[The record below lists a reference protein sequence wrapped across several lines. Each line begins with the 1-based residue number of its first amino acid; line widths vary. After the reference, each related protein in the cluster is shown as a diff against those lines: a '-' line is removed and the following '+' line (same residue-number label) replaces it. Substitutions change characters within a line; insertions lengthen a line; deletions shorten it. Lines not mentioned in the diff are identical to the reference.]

1 MGLDQNKPQETKKTD
16 EQIRE
21 DMRRKWDNFGSTQS
35 SKIKE
40 EKKEINQNINNNTDS
55 NSINDEKKEEE
66 KYEEEKEEKEEKY
79 EEEKEEKEEKKPV
92 FLSLKPRPKEEK
104 EEKNEET
111 IQNNEESNNI
121 ISDNINKNKEE
132 NITSNENLENN
143 NNKENEK
150 EEPEQTNNIDENTDN
165 QKEQKNNI
173 KETPNG
179 NINNSQEEPT
189 PKPVKKDIDLE
200 NVTIEKVFH
209 ISLSEDNPKKY
220 LYLEL
225 YFAKILSTGQNP
237 SFKLENLDEIILTVI
252 NEPSIKKDLLNY
264 LLTCFH
270 RAYEIIEVRFKDTL
284 GPEFAQVHLGIA
296 TYFGQIVSS
305 PESFELNVT
314 KKQISDII
322 KNYYLKTPEEEFLFL
337 FKDITI
343 NCGDDLDSLSLV
355 LHYLFEIMHMENV
368 DKQTF
373 FKGVAIK
380 KNLNL
385 LLKILQDYPKVRE
398 VFLNDVLYNPQN
410 INGRLIQALSFY
422 GPYLSNS
429 PLNTP
434 QDQHRNAFK
443 QFTNDSELKS
453 YINKLN
459 NIIETLSEILK
470 ILEEFDDDKSLNYF
484 YNVINLNVDW
494 QKTIKNFMML
504 SSIGFLLNMLFL
516 CLNLFFAE
524 CHKHNNENNV
534 DKSKEYKINGIK
546 YINTK
551 FCLNDK
557 KIHFSKFNLIY
568 SLVCKEYIDA
578 NKSKSEST
586 KFNLIT
592 KLFFICHSLMNYI
605 IPALM
610 KLYMEQGKAASQ
622 AFSTLGF
629 NNPQTK
635 EHIIKLKLYD
645 IYVKNEKFIKF
656 LLEFN
661 EITTFFLI
669 TLNNSKYAHNDEY
682 IKEEKKEE
690 NNIINEGE
698 DEYTLFKKDYFN
710 YIDVKSNV
718 VISSLPEFLILNIV
732 NSCIFFRQAYPD
744 LYFKDFDLLKN
755 LVNFGLIYSS
765 HINIIH
771 NQHLRSQIFDILLYS
786 FHLEEQEK
794 NDNRLLMIH
803 QKLLKDDF
811 IKENLILSIMR
822 VFIDAERLGT
832 SNQFYERF
840 NVRNKVLQLVNEVF
854 KKHQEILIDNIIN
867 YANHHS
873 DDATQML
880 TLLMGDVTYL
890 IDEVIQRLIDIRN
903 YQELKDNK
911 ELWNSKTQEQ
921 KTEEDN
927 KFAENDRLLKAEC
940 RLLNHSLGFMTII
953 CSCLQK
959 YFIKEEKAER
969 LADLMNYCLDEFTA
983 KSSQLKIKNKNDYEF
998 NPSYIME
1005 SIIKIFSYFVDYEEF
1020 LEFVVSDARA
1030 YKYDNFT
1037 KAIKLKN
1044 ENKVKVDMEI
1054 SENFDNIVYNKLKK
1068 AEESVEQKKINYDDA
1083 PEEFL
1088 DPLTYGLMEN
1098 PVILPSSH
1106 INIDRRTIEDYLLTN
1121 PSDPFNRNPLTKEEL
1136 IPNDDLKKKIDEY
1149 KANKLK
1155 EKQKNLNKKNDDI
1168 KINTNENNTEKNK
1181 EEKKIEE
1188 TKEEKN
1194 IEEKK
1199 EENKIEENK
1208 NEKTKEE
1215 NKEENNT
1222 EEKKEENKIEEN
1234 KNESN
1239 TEENNEDIKKEEI
1252 KDENNNEENK
1262 EK

>member
-1 MGLDQNKPQETKKTD
+1 MGLDQNKPQETKKTE

-21 DMRRKWDNFGSTQS
+21 DMRRKWENFGSTQS

-40 EKKEINQNINNNTDS
+40 EKEEINQNINNFNNITD
-55 NSINDEKKEEE
+55 NMPLNDEKKEEE
-66 KYEEEKEEKEEKY
+66 KLE
-79 EEEKEEKEEKKPV
+79 EEKEEKKPV
-92 FLSLKPRPKEEK
+92 FLSLKPRPEEEK
-104 EEKNEET
+104 EENKDELIKNNDKSENL
-111 IQNNEESNNI
+111 IINNT
-121 ISDNINKNKEE
+121 NINKEE
-132 NITSNENLENN
+132 KNNPNDNLENN
-143 NNKENEK
+143 NNNKNEK
-150 EEPEQTNNIDENTDN
+150 EEPEQTNNIDENTNN
-165 QKEQKNNI
+165 QTEKENNI
-173 KETPNG
+173 NETN
-179 NINNSQEEPT
+179 NDNSNNSQETPT
-189 PKPVKKDIDLE
+189 SKPVKKDIDLE

-209 ISLSEDNPKKY
+209 ISLSEDNTKKY

-225 YFAKILSTGQNP
+225 YLAKILSTGQNP
-237 SFKLENLDEIILTVI
+237 SFKLENLDDIILTVI

-270 RAYEIIEVRFKDTL
+270 RAYEIIEIRFKDTL
-284 GPEFAQVHLGIA
+284 GPDFAQVHLAIA

-314 KKQISDII
+314 KKQISEII
-322 KNYYLKTPEEEFLFL
+322 KNYYLKTSEEEFLFL

-385 LLKILQDYPKVRE
+385 LLKILQEYPKVRT

-434 QDQHRNAFK
+434 PEQHRNAFT

-470 ILEEFDDDKSLNYF
+470 ILEEFDDEKSLNYF
-484 YNVINLNVDW
+484 FNVINLNIDW

-524 CHKHNNENNV
+524 CHKHNNENNI

-557 KIHFSKFNLIY
+557 KILFSKFNLIY
-568 SLVCKEYIDA
+568 SMICKEYIDA
-578 NKSKSEST
+578 NKVKSESI

-605 IPALM
+605 IPTLM
-610 KLYMEQGKAASQ
+610 KLYMEEGKAASQ

-669 TLNNSKYAHNDEY
+669 TLNNSKYTHNDEY
-682 IKEEKKEE
+682 TKEEKKEE

-698 DEYTLFKKDYFN
+698 DEYTLFKKDYFK

-765 HINIIH
+765 HINLIH
-771 NQHLRSQIFDILLYS
+771 NQYLRSQIFDILLYS
-786 FHLEEQEK
+786 FHLEEKEK
-794 NDNRLLMIH
+794 NDNHLLMVH
-803 QKLLKDDF
+803 QKLLKDEY

-854 KKHQEILIDNIIN
+854 KKNKEILIDNIIN
-867 YANHHS
+867 YANHYS
-873 DDATQML
+873 DNATQML

-911 ELWNSKTQEQ
+911 ELWDSKTQEQ

-927 KFAENDRLLKAEC
+927 KFAENDRMLKAEC

-1005 SIIKIFSYFVDYEEF
+1005 SIIKIFSYFVNYEEF
-1020 LEFVVSDARA
+1020 LEFVVSDPRA

-1044 ENKVKVDMEI
+1044 ENKVKVDMET
-1054 SENFDNIVYNKLKK
+1054 SENFDNLVYNKLKK
-1068 AEESVEQKKINYDDA
+1068 AEELVEQKKINYDDA
-1083 PEEFL
+1083 PEEYL
-1088 DPLTYGLMEN
+1088 DPLTYDLMEN

-1149 KANKLK
+1149 KAKKLK
-1155 EKQKNLNKKNDDI
+1155 EKQNKLNKKDDDI
-1168 KINTNENNTEKNK
+1168 KIKTNETNN
-1181 EEKKIEE
+1181 
-1188 TKEEKN
+1188 
-1194 IEEKK
+1194 EEKK
-1199 EENKIEENK
+1199 EENKNEEIK
-1208 NEKTKEE
+1208 DEAII
-1215 NKEENNT
+1215 
-1222 EEKKEENKIEEN
+1222 EEKKEGN
-1234 KNESN
+1234 
-1239 TEENNEDIKKEEI
+1239 

-1262 EK
+1262 EENKISQNKDENNAQEKNEENKIEENKDENNNEESKNEEIKDQNNAEESKEK

>member
-1 MGLDQNKPQETKKTD
+1 MGLDQNKPQETKKTE

-21 DMRRKWDNFGSTQS
+21 DMRRKWENFGSTQS

-40 EKKEINQNINNNTDS
+40 EKEEINQNINNFNNITD
-55 NSINDEKKEEE
+55 NMPLNDEKKEEE
-66 KYEEEKEEKEEKY
+66 KLE
-79 EEEKEEKEEKKPV
+79 EEKEEKKPV
-92 FLSLKPRPKEEK
+92 FLSLKPRPEEEK
-104 EEKNEET
+104 EEKKDEL
-111 IQNNEESNNI
+111 IKNNDQSEDLINNNT
-121 ISDNINKNKEE
+121 NINKEE
-132 NITSNENLENN
+132 KNNPNDNLENN
-143 NNKENEK
+143 NNNKNEK
-150 EEPEQTNNIDENTDN
+150 EEPEQTNNIDENSNN
-165 QKEQKNNI
+165 QTEKENNI
-173 KETPNG
+173 NETN
-179 NINNSQEEPT
+179 NDNSNNSQETPT

-209 ISLSEDNPKKY
+209 ISLSEDNTKKY

-225 YFAKILSTGQNP
+225 YLAKILSTGQNP
-237 SFKLENLDEIILTVI
+237 SFKLENLDDIILTVI

-270 RAYEIIEVRFKDTL
+270 RAYEIIEIRFKDTL
-284 GPEFAQVHLGIA
+284 GPDFAQVHLAIA

-314 KKQISDII
+314 KKQISEII
-322 KNYYLKTPEEEFLFL
+322 KNYYLKTSEEEFLFL

-385 LLKILQDYPKVRE
+385 LLKILQEYPKVRT

-434 QDQHRNAFK
+434 PEQHRNAFT

-470 ILEEFDDDKSLNYF
+470 ILEEFDDEKSLNYF
-484 YNVINLNVDW
+484 FNVINLNIDW

-524 CHKHNNENNV
+524 CHKHNNENNI

-557 KIHFSKFNLIY
+557 KILFSKFNLIY
-568 SLVCKEYIDA
+568 SMICKEYIDA
-578 NKSKSEST
+578 NKVKSESI

-605 IPALM
+605 IPTLM
-610 KLYMEQGKAASQ
+610 KLYMEEGKAASQ

-669 TLNNSKYAHNDEY
+669 TLNNSKYTHNDEY
-682 IKEEKKEE
+682 TKEEKKEE

-698 DEYTLFKKDYFN
+698 DEYTLFKKDYFK

-765 HINIIH
+765 HINLIH
-771 NQHLRSQIFDILLYS
+771 NQYLRSQIFDILLYS
-786 FHLEEQEK
+786 FHLEEKEK
-794 NDNRLLMIH
+794 NDNHLLMVH
-803 QKLLKDDF
+803 QKLLKDEY

-854 KKHQEILIDNIIN
+854 KKNKEILIDNIIN
-867 YANHHS
+867 YANHYS
-873 DDATQML
+873 DNATQML

-911 ELWNSKTQEQ
+911 ELWDSKTQEQ

-927 KFAENDRLLKAEC
+927 KFAENDRMLKAEC

-1005 SIIKIFSYFVDYEEF
+1005 SIIKIFSYFVNYEEF
-1020 LEFVVSDARA
+1020 LEFVVSDPRA

-1044 ENKVKVDMEI
+1044 ENKVKVDMET
-1054 SENFDNIVYNKLKK
+1054 SENFDNLVYNKLKK
-1068 AEESVEQKKINYDDA
+1068 AEELVEQKKINYDDA
-1083 PEEFL
+1083 PEEYL
-1088 DPLTYGLMEN
+1088 DPLTYDLMEN

-1149 KANKLK
+1149 KAKKLK
-1155 EKQKNLNKKNDDI
+1155 EKQNKLNKKDDDI
-1168 KINTNENNTEKNK
+1168 KIKTNETNN
-1181 EEKKIEE
+1181 
-1188 TKEEKN
+1188 
-1194 IEEKK
+1194 EEKK
-1199 EENKIEENK
+1199 EENKNEEIK
-1208 NEKTKEE
+1208 DEAII
-1215 NKEENNT
+1215 
-1222 EEKKEENKIEEN
+1222 EEKKEDN
-1234 KNESN
+1234 
-1239 TEENNEDIKKEEI
+1239 

-1262 EK
+1262 EENKISQNKDENNAQEKNEENKIEENKEENNNEESKNEEIKDQNNTEESK

>member
-1 MGLDQNKPQETKKTD
+1 MGLDQNKPQETKKTE

-21 DMRRKWDNFGSTQS
+21 DMRRKWENFGSTQS

-40 EKKEINQNINNNTDS
+40 EKEEINQNINNFNNITD
-55 NSINDEKKEEE
+55 NMPLNDEKKEEE
-66 KYEEEKEEKEEKY
+66 KLE
-79 EEEKEEKEEKKPV
+79 EEKEEKKPV
-92 FLSLKPRPKEEK
+92 FLSLKPRPEEEK
-104 EEKNEET
+104 EEKKDEL
-111 IQNNEESNNI
+111 IKNNDKSEDLIINNT
-121 ISDNINKNKEE
+121 NINKEE
-132 NITSNENLENN
+132 KNNPNDNLENN
-143 NNKENEK
+143 NNNKNEK
-150 EEPEQTNNIDENTDN
+150 EEPEQTNNIDENTNN
-165 QKEQKNNI
+165 QTEKENNI
-173 KETPNG
+173 NETN
-179 NINNSQEEPT
+179 NDNSNNSQETPT

-209 ISLSEDNPKKY
+209 ISLSEDNTKKY

-225 YFAKILSTGQNP
+225 YLAKILSTGQNP
-237 SFKLENLDEIILTVI
+237 SFKLENLDDIILTVI

-270 RAYEIIEVRFKDTL
+270 RAYEIIEIRFKDTL
-284 GPEFAQVHLGIA
+284 SPDFAQVHLAIA

-314 KKQISDII
+314 KKQISEII
-322 KNYYLKTPEEEFLFL
+322 KNYYLKTSEEEFLFL

-385 LLKILQDYPKVRE
+385 LLKILQEYPKVRT

-434 QDQHRNAFK
+434 PEQHRNAFK
-443 QFTNDSELKS
+443 EFMNDSELKS

-470 ILEEFDDDKSLNYF
+470 ILEEFDDEKSLNYF
-484 YNVINLNVDW
+484 FNVINLNIDW

-524 CHKHNNENNV
+524 CHKHNNENNI

-557 KIHFSKFNLIY
+557 KILFSKFNLIY
-568 SLVCKEYIDA
+568 SMICKEYIDA
-578 NKSKSEST
+578 NKVKSESI

-605 IPALM
+605 IPTLM
-610 KLYMEQGKAASQ
+610 KLYMEEGKAASQ

-669 TLNNSKYAHNDEY
+669 TLNNSKYTHNDEY
-682 IKEEKKEE
+682 TKEEKKEE

-698 DEYTLFKKDYFN
+698 DEYTLFKKDYFK

-765 HINIIH
+765 HINLIH
-771 NQHLRSQIFDILLYS
+771 NQYLRSQIFDILLYS
-786 FHLEEQEK
+786 FHLEEKEK
-794 NDNRLLMIH
+794 NDNHLLMVH
-803 QKLLKDDF
+803 QKLLKDEY

-854 KKHQEILIDNIIN
+854 KKNKEILIDNIIN
-867 YANHHS
+867 YANHYS
-873 DDATQML
+873 DNATQML

-911 ELWNSKTQEQ
+911 ELWDSKTQEQ

-927 KFAENDRLLKAEC
+927 KFAENDRMLKAEC

-1005 SIIKIFSYFVDYEEF
+1005 SIIKIFSYFVNYEEF
-1020 LEFVVSDARA
+1020 LEFVVSDPRA

-1044 ENKVKVDMEI
+1044 ENKVKVDMET
-1054 SENFDNIVYNKLKK
+1054 SENFDNLVYNKLKK
-1068 AEESVEQKKINYDDA
+1068 AEELVEQKKINYDDA
-1083 PEEFL
+1083 PEEYL
-1088 DPLTYGLMEN
+1088 DPLTYDLMEN

-1149 KANKLK
+1149 KAKKLK
-1155 EKQKNLNKKNDDI
+1155 EKQNKLNKKDDDI
-1168 KINTNENNTEKNK
+1168 KIKTNETNNEEKKEENKNEEIKDEAIIEEKKEGNKDENNK
-1181 EEKKIEE
+1181 EENKINQNKDENNAEE
-1188 TKEEKN
+1188 
-1194 IEEKK
+1194 IK

-1208 NEKTKEE
+1208 DED
-1215 NKEENNT
+1215 
-1222 EEKKEENKIEEN
+1222 
-1234 KNESN
+1234 
-1239 TEENNEDIKKEEI
+1239 NNEESKNEEI
-1252 KDENNNEENK
+1252 KDQNNAEESK

>member
-1 MGLDQNKPQETKKTD
+1 MGLNQNKPQETKKTE

-21 DMRRKWDNFGSTQS
+21 DMRRKWENFGSTQS

-40 EKKEINQNINNNTDS
+40 EKEEINQNINNFNNITD
-55 NSINDEKKEEE
+55 NMPLNDEKKEEE
-66 KYEEEKEEKEEKY
+66 KLE
-79 EEEKEEKEEKKPV
+79 EEKEEKKPV
-92 FLSLKPRPKEEK
+92 FLSLKPRPEEEK
-104 EEKNEET
+104 EENKDELIKNNDKSENL
-111 IQNNEESNNI
+111 IINNT
-121 ISDNINKNKEE
+121 NINKEE
-132 NITSNENLENN
+132 KNNPNDNLENN
-143 NNKENEK
+143 NNNENEK
-150 EEPEQTNNIDENTDN
+150 EEPAQTNNIDENTNN
-165 QKEQKNNI
+165 QTEKENNI
-173 KETPNG
+173 NETN
-179 NINNSQEEPT
+179 NDNSNNSQETPT
-189 PKPVKKDIDLE
+189 SKPVKKDIDLE

-209 ISLSEDNPKKY
+209 ISLSEDNTKKY

-225 YFAKILSTGQNP
+225 YLAKILSTGQNP
-237 SFKLENLDEIILTVI
+237 SFKLENLDDIILTVI

-270 RAYEIIEVRFKDTL
+270 RAYEIIEIRFKDTL
-284 GPEFAQVHLGIA
+284 GPDFAQVHLAIA

-314 KKQISDII
+314 KKQISEII
-322 KNYYLKTPEEEFLFL
+322 KNYYLKTSEEEFLFL

-385 LLKILQDYPKVRE
+385 LLKILQEYPKVRT

-434 QDQHRNAFK
+434 PEQHRNAFT

-470 ILEEFDDDKSLNYF
+470 ILEEFDDEKSLNYF
-484 YNVINLNVDW
+484 FNVINLNIDW

-524 CHKHNNENNV
+524 CHKHNNENNI

-557 KIHFSKFNLIY
+557 KILFSKFNLIY
-568 SLVCKEYIDA
+568 SMICKEYIDA
-578 NKSKSEST
+578 NKVKSESI

-605 IPALM
+605 IPTLM
-610 KLYMEQGKAASQ
+610 KLYMEEGKAASQ

-669 TLNNSKYAHNDEY
+669 TLNNSKYTHNDEY
-682 IKEEKKEE
+682 TKEEKKEE

-698 DEYTLFKKDYFN
+698 DEYTLFKKDYFK

-765 HINIIH
+765 HINLIH
-771 NQHLRSQIFDILLYS
+771 NQYLRSQIFDILLYS
-786 FHLEEQEK
+786 FHLEEKEK
-794 NDNRLLMIH
+794 NDNHLLMVH
-803 QKLLKDDF
+803 QKLLKDEY

-854 KKHQEILIDNIIN
+854 KKNKEILIDNIIN
-867 YANHHS
+867 YANHYS
-873 DDATQML
+873 DNATQML

-911 ELWNSKTQEQ
+911 ELWDSKTQEQ

-927 KFAENDRLLKAEC
+927 KFAENDRMLKAEC

-1005 SIIKIFSYFVDYEEF
+1005 SIIKIFSYFVNYEEF
-1020 LEFVVSDARA
+1020 LEFVVSDPRA

-1044 ENKVKVDMEI
+1044 ENKVKVDMET
-1054 SENFDNIVYNKLKK
+1054 SENFDNLVYNKLKK
-1068 AEESVEQKKINYDDA
+1068 AEELVEQKKINYDDA
-1083 PEEFL
+1083 PEEYL
-1088 DPLTYGLMEN
+1088 DPLTYDLMEN

-1149 KANKLK
+1149 KAKKLK
-1155 EKQKNLNKKNDDI
+1155 EKQNKLNKKDDDI
-1168 KINTNENNTEKNK
+1168 KIKTNETNN
-1181 EEKKIEE
+1181 EEKKEE
-1188 TKEEKN
+1188 NKNEEIKDEAI

-1199 EENKIEENK
+1199 EGNKDENNKEENKEENKISQNKDENNAQEKNEENKIEENK
-1208 NEKTKEE
+1208 
-1215 NKEENNT
+1215 
-1222 EEKKEENKIEEN
+1222 
-1234 KNESN
+1234 
-1239 TEENNEDIKKEEI
+1239 
-1252 KDENNNEENK
+1252 DENNNEESKNEEIK
-1262 EK
+1262 DQNNTEESK

>member
-1 MGLDQNKPQETKKTD
+1 MGLDQNKPQEAKKTE

-21 DMRRKWDNFGSTQS
+21 DMRRKWENFGSTQS

-40 EKKEINQNINNNTDS
+40 EKEEINQNINNFNNITD
-55 NSINDEKKEEE
+55 NMPLNDEKKEEE
-66 KYEEEKEEKEEKY
+66 KLE
-79 EEEKEEKEEKKPV
+79 EEKEEKKPV
-92 FLSLKPRPKEEK
+92 FLSLKPRPEEEK
-104 EEKNEET
+104 EENKDELIKNNDKSENL
-111 IQNNEESNNI
+111 IINNT
-121 ISDNINKNKEE
+121 NINKEE
-132 NITSNENLENN
+132 KNNPNDNLENN
-143 NNKENEK
+143 NNNKNEK
-150 EEPEQTNNIDENTDN
+150 EEPEQTNNIDENTNN
-165 QKEQKNNI
+165 QTEKENNI
-173 KETPNG
+173 NETN
-179 NINNSQEEPT
+179 NDNSNNSQETPT
-189 PKPVKKDIDLE
+189 SKPVKKDIDLE

-209 ISLSEDNPKKY
+209 ISLSEDNTKKY

-225 YFAKILSTGQNP
+225 YLAKILSTGQNP
-237 SFKLENLDEIILTVI
+237 SFKLENLDDIILTVI

-270 RAYEIIEVRFKDTL
+270 RAYEIIEIRFKDTL
-284 GPEFAQVHLGIA
+284 GPDFAQVHLAIA

-314 KKQISDII
+314 KKQISEII
-322 KNYYLKTPEEEFLFL
+322 KNYYLKTSEEEFLFL

-385 LLKILQDYPKVRE
+385 LLKILQEYPKVRT

-434 QDQHRNAFK
+434 PEQHRNAFT

-470 ILEEFDDDKSLNYF
+470 ILEEFDDEKSLNYF
-484 YNVINLNVDW
+484 FNVINLNIDW

-524 CHKHNNENNV
+524 CHKHNNENNI

-557 KIHFSKFNLIY
+557 KILFSKFNLIY
-568 SLVCKEYIDA
+568 SMICKEYIDA
-578 NKSKSEST
+578 NKVKSESI

-605 IPALM
+605 IPTLM
-610 KLYMEQGKAASQ
+610 KLYMEEGKAASQ

-669 TLNNSKYAHNDEY
+669 TLNNSKYTHNDEY
-682 IKEEKKEE
+682 TKEEKKEE

-698 DEYTLFKKDYFN
+698 DEYTLFKKDYFK

-765 HINIIH
+765 HINLIH
-771 NQHLRSQIFDILLYS
+771 NQYLRSQIFDILLYS
-786 FHLEEQEK
+786 FHLEEKEK
-794 NDNRLLMIH
+794 NDNHLLMVH
-803 QKLLKDDF
+803 QKLLKDEY

-854 KKHQEILIDNIIN
+854 KKNKEILIDNIIN
-867 YANHHS
+867 YANHYS
-873 DDATQML
+873 DNATQML

-911 ELWNSKTQEQ
+911 ELWDSKTQEQ

-927 KFAENDRLLKAEC
+927 KFAENDRMLKAEC

-1005 SIIKIFSYFVDYEEF
+1005 SIIKIFSYFVNYEEF
-1020 LEFVVSDARA
+1020 LEFVVSDPRA

-1044 ENKVKVDMEI
+1044 ENKVKVDMET
-1054 SENFDNIVYNKLKK
+1054 SENFDNLVYNKLKK
-1068 AEESVEQKKINYDDA
+1068 AEELVEQKKINYDDA
-1083 PEEFL
+1083 PEEYL
-1088 DPLTYGLMEN
+1088 DPLTYDLMEN

-1149 KANKLK
+1149 KAKKLK
-1155 EKQKNLNKKNDDI
+1155 EKQNKLNKKDYDI
-1168 KINTNENNTEKNK
+1168 KIKTNETNN
-1181 EEKKIEE
+1181 
-1188 TKEEKN
+1188 
-1194 IEEKK
+1194 EEKK
-1199 EENKIEENK
+1199 EENKNEEIK
-1208 NEKTKEE
+1208 DEAII
-1215 NKEENNT
+1215 
-1222 EEKKEENKIEEN
+1222 EEKKEGN
-1234 KNESN
+1234 
-1239 TEENNEDIKKEEI
+1239 

-1262 EK
+1262 EENKISQNKDENNAEEIKEENKIEENKDENNNEESKNEEIKDQNNTEESK

>member
-1 MGLDQNKPQETKKTD
+1 MGLNQSNPQPVKKTE

-21 DMRRKWDNFGSTQS
+21 DMKKKWENFGATQS
-35 SKIKE
+35 SQINEQKE
-40 EKKEINQNINNNTDS
+40 ENEQNPEPINNNNENTSAS
-55 NSINDEKKEEE
+55 NVEKKEEE
-66 KYEEEKEEKEEKY
+66 
-79 EEEKEEKEEKKPV
+79 EKKEKKTV
-92 FLSLKPRPKEEK
+92 FLSLKPRTEEQN
-104 EEKNEET
+104 EENNDKVVNNNDKIVNNNDNNNEKLNNILSYASNISKNE
-111 IQNNEESNNI
+111 NI
-121 ISDNINKNKEE
+121 S
-132 NITSNENLENN
+132 SNENTEKNN
-143 NNKENEK
+143 NEK
-150 EEPEQTNNIDENTDN
+150 EETQPTNDLEDNTTNEKEQNINDNETNNEDIT
-165 QKEQKNNI
+165 KN
-173 KETPNG
+173 
-179 NINNSQEEPT
+179 QEE

-209 ISLSEDNPKKY
+209 ISLSEDNPKKF

-225 YFAKILSTGQNP
+225 YLAKLLSAGQSL
-237 SFKLENLDEIILTVI
+237 SFKLENLDDIILTVI
-252 NEPSIKKDLLNY
+252 NEPVIKKDLLNY
-264 LLTCFH
+264 LLDCFH
-270 RAYEIIEVRFKDTL
+270 RAYEIIEVRYKDTL
-284 GPEFAQVHLGIA
+284 GPDFAQIHLAIA
-296 TYFGQIVSS
+296 TYFGQVVSS
-305 PESFELNVT
+305 PESFDLNVT
-314 KKQISDII
+314 KKQISEII
-322 KNYYLKTPEEEFLFL
+322 KSYYLKRSEEEFLFL

-343 NCGDDLDSLSLV
+343 NIGDDLDSLSLV

-373 FKGVAIK
+373 FKGVSIK

-385 LLKILQDYPKVRE
+385 LLRILQDYPKVRQ

-429 PLNTP
+429 PLNTTVE
-434 QDQHRNAFK
+434 QYRNAFK
-443 QFTNDSELKS
+443 QFTNNSELKS

-459 NIIETLSEILK
+459 DIIGTLSEILK

-484 YNVINLNVDW
+484 FNVINLNIDW

-504 SSIGFLLNMLFL
+504 SSLGFLLNMLYL
-516 CLNLFFAE
+516 CLNLFFSE
-524 CHKHNNENNV
+524 CHKYNSGDNIEKN
-534 DKSKEYKINGIK
+534 KEYKIKAIK

-568 SLVCKEYIDA
+568 SMICKEYIDA
-578 NKSKSEST
+578 NKNTSENI

-605 IPALM
+605 IPNLM
-610 KLYMEQGKAASQ
+610 KLYMEEGKAASQ

-645 IYVKNEKFIKF
+645 IYVKNEKFIKYI
-656 LLEFN
+656 LEFN

-669 TLNNSKYAHNDEY
+669 TLNNSKYSHNDEFPN
-682 IKEEKKEE
+682 EDKKEE
-690 NNIINEGE
+690 NKIINEDE
-698 DEYTLFKKDYFN
+698 NEYTLFKKDYYK
-710 YIDVKSNV
+710 YIDAKSNL
-718 VISSLPEFLILNIV
+718 VISSLPEYLILNMV

-765 HINIIH
+765 HIDIIH

-786 FHLEEQEK
+786 FHLEENEK
-794 NDNRLLMIH
+794 NDSHLLMVH
-803 QKLLKDDF
+803 QKLLKDEF

-890 IDEVIQRLIDIRN
+890 IDEVIQRLIDIRK

-911 ELWNSKTQEQ
+911 ELWDAKTQEQ
-921 KTEEDN
+921 KTAEDN
-927 KFAENDRLLKAEC
+927 KFAENDRMLKSEC

-969 LADLMNYCLDEFTA
+969 LANLMNYCLDEFTA

-1005 SIIKIFSYFVDYEEF
+1005 SIIKIFSYFVNYEEF
-1020 LEFVVSDARA
+1020 IEFVVSDQRA
-1030 YKYDNFT
+1030 YKYENFT

-1044 ENKVKVDMEI
+1044 ANKVKVDMET
-1054 SENFDNIVYNKLKK
+1054 SENFDNLVYNKLKK
-1068 AEESVEQKKINYDDA
+1068 AEELVEQNTINYDDA
-1083 PEEFL
+1083 PDEFL
-1088 DPLTYGLMEN
+1088 DPLTYDLMEN

-1106 INIDRRTIEDYLLTN
+1106 MNIDRRTILDYLLSN

-1149 KANKLK
+1149 KNKKLK
-1155 EKQKNLNKKNDDI
+1155 EKQKNSNKNNN
-1168 KINTNENNTEKNK
+1168 NTNNK
-1181 EEKKIEE
+1181 EENKNDEGKNKNEE
-1188 TKEEKN
+1188 TENKREEN
-1194 IEEKK
+1194 K

-1208 NEKTKEE
+1208 NEETGNKREE
-1215 NKEENNT
+1215 NKEENKT
-1222 EEKKEENKIEEN
+1222 EENKNDENKNENITEEN
-1234 KNESN
+1234 KNEN
-1239 TEENNEDIKKEEI
+1239 K
-1252 KDENNNEENK
+1252 NEENK
-1262 EK
+1262 DGENKE

>member
-1 MGLDQNKPQETKKTD
+1 MGLNQNKPQETKKTE

-21 DMRRKWDNFGSTQS
+21 DMRRKWENFGSTQS

-40 EKKEINQNINNNTDS
+40 EKEEINQNINNFNNITD
-55 NSINDEKKEEE
+55 NMPLNDEKKEEE
-66 KYEEEKEEKEEKY
+66 KLE
-79 EEEKEEKEEKKPV
+79 EEKEEKKPV
-92 FLSLKPRPKEEK
+92 FLSLKPRPEEEK
-104 EEKNEET
+104 EENKDELIKNNDQSEDL
-111 IQNNEESNNI
+111 IINNT
-121 ISDNINKNKEE
+121 NINKEE
-132 NITSNENLENN
+132 KNNPNDNLENN
-143 NNKENEK
+143 NNNKNEK
-150 EEPEQTNNIDENTDN
+150 EEPEQTNNIDENTNN
-165 QKEQKNNI
+165 QTEKENNI
-173 KETPNG
+173 NETN
-179 NINNSQEEPT
+179 NDNSNNSQETPT
-189 PKPVKKDIDLE
+189 SKPVKKDIDLE

-209 ISLSEDNPKKY
+209 ISLSEDNTKKY

-225 YFAKILSTGQNP
+225 YLAKILSTGQNP
-237 SFKLENLDEIILTVI
+237 SFKLENLDDIILTVI

-270 RAYEIIEVRFKDTL
+270 RAYEIIEIRFKDTL
-284 GPEFAQVHLGIA
+284 GPDFAQVHLAIA

-314 KKQISDII
+314 KKQISEII
-322 KNYYLKTPEEEFLFL
+322 KNYYLKTSEEEFLFL

-385 LLKILQDYPKVRE
+385 LLKILQEYPKVRT

-434 QDQHRNAFK
+434 PEQHRNAFK

-470 ILEEFDDDKSLNYF
+470 ILEEFDDEKSLNYF
-484 YNVINLNVDW
+484 FNVINLNIDW

-524 CHKHNNENNV
+524 CHKHNNENNI

-557 KIHFSKFNLIY
+557 KILFSKFNLIY
-568 SLVCKEYIDA
+568 SMICKEYIDA
-578 NKSKSEST
+578 NKVKSESI

-605 IPALM
+605 IPTLM
-610 KLYMEQGKAASQ
+610 KLYMEEGKAASQ

-669 TLNNSKYAHNDEY
+669 TLNNSKYTHNDEY
-682 IKEEKKEE
+682 TKEEKKEE

-698 DEYTLFKKDYFN
+698 DEYTLFKKDYFK

-765 HINIIH
+765 HINLIH
-771 NQHLRSQIFDILLYS
+771 NQYLRSQIFDILLYS
-786 FHLEEQEK
+786 FHLEEKEK
-794 NDNRLLMIH
+794 NDNHLLMVH
-803 QKLLKDDF
+803 QKLLKDEY

-854 KKHQEILIDNIIN
+854 KKNKEILIDNIIN
-867 YANHHS
+867 YANHYS
-873 DDATQML
+873 DNATQML

-911 ELWNSKTQEQ
+911 ELWDSKTQEQ

-927 KFAENDRLLKAEC
+927 KFAENDRMLKAEC

-1005 SIIKIFSYFVDYEEF
+1005 SIIKIFSYFVNYEEF
-1020 LEFVVSDARA
+1020 LEFVVSDPRA

-1044 ENKVKVDMEI
+1044 ENKVKVDMET
-1054 SENFDNIVYNKLKK
+1054 SENFDNLVYNKLKK
-1068 AEESVEQKKINYDDA
+1068 AEELVEQKKINYDDA
-1083 PEEFL
+1083 PEEYL
-1088 DPLTYGLMEN
+1088 DPLTYDLMEN

-1149 KANKLK
+1149 KAKKLK
-1155 EKQKNLNKKNDDI
+1155 EKQNKLNKKDDDI
-1168 KINTNENNTEKNK
+1168 KIKTNETNN
-1181 EEKKIEE
+1181 
-1188 TKEEKN
+1188 
-1194 IEEKK
+1194 EEKK
-1199 EENKIEENK
+1199 EENKNEEIK
-1208 NEKTKEE
+1208 DEAII
-1215 NKEENNT
+1215 
-1222 EEKKEENKIEEN
+1222 EEKKEGN
-1234 KNESN
+1234 
-1239 TEENNEDIKKEEI
+1239 

-1262 EK
+1262 EENKISQNKDENNAQEKNEENKIEENKDENNNEESKNEEIKDQNNTEESK

>member
-1 MGLDQNKPQETKKTD
+1 MGLNQNKPQETKKTE

-21 DMRRKWDNFGSTQS
+21 DMRRKWENFGSTQS

-40 EKKEINQNINNNTDS
+40 EKEENKDELIKNNDKSDNLIINNTNIN
-55 NSINDEKKEEE
+55 
-66 KYEEEKEEKEEKY
+66 
-79 EEEKEEKEEKKPV
+79 
-92 FLSLKPRPKEEK
+92 K
-104 EEKNEET
+104 EEKN
-111 IQNNEESNNI
+111 NHN
-121 ISDNINKNKEE
+121 D
-132 NITSNENLENN
+132 NLENN
-143 NNKENEK
+143 NNNKNEK
-150 EEPEQTNNIDENTDN
+150 EEPEQTNNIDENTNN
-165 QKEQKNNI
+165 QTEKENNI
-173 KETPNG
+173 NETN
-179 NINNSQEEPT
+179 NDNSNNSQETPT
-189 PKPVKKDIDLE
+189 SKPVKKDIDLE

-209 ISLSEDNPKKY
+209 ISLSEDNTKKY

-225 YFAKILSTGQNP
+225 YLAKILSTGQNP
-237 SFKLENLDEIILTVI
+237 SFKLENLDDIILTVI

-270 RAYEIIEVRFKDTL
+270 RAYEIIEIRFKDTL
-284 GPEFAQVHLGIA
+284 GPDFAQVHLAIA

-314 KKQISDII
+314 KKQISEII
-322 KNYYLKTPEEEFLFL
+322 KNYYLKTSEEEFLFL

-385 LLKILQDYPKVRE
+385 LLKILQEYPKVRT

-434 QDQHRNAFK
+434 PEQHRNAFT

-470 ILEEFDDDKSLNYF
+470 ILEEFDDEKSLNYF
-484 YNVINLNVDW
+484 FNVINLNIDW

-524 CHKHNNENNV
+524 CHKHNNENNI

-557 KIHFSKFNLIY
+557 KILFSKFNLIY
-568 SLVCKEYIDA
+568 SMICKEYIDA
-578 NKSKSEST
+578 NKVKSESL

-605 IPALM
+605 IPTLM
-610 KLYMEQGKAASQ
+610 KLYMEEGKAASQ

-669 TLNNSKYAHNDEY
+669 TLNNSKYTHNDEY
-682 IKEEKKEE
+682 TTEEKKEE

-698 DEYTLFKKDYFN
+698 DEYTLFKKDYFK

-765 HINIIH
+765 HINLIH
-771 NQHLRSQIFDILLYS
+771 NQYLRSQIFDILLYS
-786 FHLEEQEK
+786 FHLEEKEK
-794 NDNRLLMIH
+794 NDNHLLMVH
-803 QKLLKDDF
+803 QKLLKDEY

-854 KKHQEILIDNIIN
+854 KKNKEILIDNIIN
-867 YANHHS
+867 YANHYS
-873 DDATQML
+873 DNATQML

-911 ELWNSKTQEQ
+911 ELWDSKTQEQ

-927 KFAENDRLLKAEC
+927 KFAENDRMLKAEC

-1005 SIIKIFSYFVDYEEF
+1005 SIIKIFSYFVNYEEF
-1020 LEFVVSDARA
+1020 LEYVVSDPRA

-1044 ENKVKVDMEI
+1044 ENKVKVDMET
-1054 SENFDNIVYNKLKK
+1054 SENFDNLVYNKLKK
-1068 AEESVEQKKINYDDA
+1068 AEELVEQKKINYDDA
-1083 PEEFL
+1083 PEEYL
-1088 DPLTYGLMEN
+1088 DPLTYDLMEN

-1149 KANKLK
+1149 KAKKLK
-1155 EKQKNLNKKNDDI
+1155 EKQNKLNKKDDDLKI
-1168 KINTNENNTEKNK
+1168 KTNERNN
-1181 EEKKIEE
+1181 
-1188 TKEEKN
+1188 
-1194 IEEKK
+1194 EEKK
-1199 EENKIEENK
+1199 EENKNEEIK
-1208 NEKTKEE
+1208 DEAII
-1215 NKEENNT
+1215 
-1222 EEKKEENKIEEN
+1222 EEKKEGN
-1234 KNESN
+1234 
-1239 TEENNEDIKKEEI
+1239 

-1262 EK
+1262 INQNKDENNAEEINEENKIEENKDENNNEESKNEEIKDQNNAEESKEK

>member
-1 MGLDQNKPQETKKTD
+1 MGLNQNKPQETKKTE

-21 DMRRKWDNFGSTQS
+21 DMRRKWENFGSTQS

-40 EKKEINQNINNNTDS
+40 EKEEINQNINNFNNITD
-55 NSINDEKKEEE
+55 NIPLNDEKKEEKKLE
-66 KYEEEKEEKEEKY
+66 
-79 EEEKEEKEEKKPV
+79 EEKEEKKPV
-92 FLSLKPRPKEEK
+92 FLSLKPRPEEEK
-104 EEKNEET
+104 EENKDELIKNNDKSDNL
-111 IQNNEESNNI
+111 IINNT
-121 ISDNINKNKEE
+121 NINKEE
-132 NITSNENLENN
+132 KNNPNDNLENN
-143 NNKENEK
+143 NNNNKNEK
-150 EEPEQTNNIDENTDN
+150 EEPEQTNNIDENTNN
-165 QKEQKNNI
+165 QTEKENNI
-173 KETPNG
+173 NETN
-179 NINNSQEEPT
+179 NDNSNNSQETPT

-209 ISLSEDNPKKY
+209 ISLSEDNTKKY

-225 YFAKILSTGQNP
+225 YLAKILSTGQNP
-237 SFKLENLDEIILTVI
+237 SFKLENLDDIILTII

-270 RAYEIIEVRFKDTL
+270 RAYEIIEIRFKDTL
-284 GPEFAQVHLGIA
+284 GPDFAQVHLAIA

-314 KKQISDII
+314 KKQISEII
-322 KNYYLKTPEEEFLFL
+322 KNYYLKTSEEEFLFL

-385 LLKILQDYPKVRE
+385 LLKILQEYPKVRT

-434 QDQHRNAFK
+434 PEQHRNAFK

-470 ILEEFDDDKSLNYF
+470 ILEEFDDEKSLNYF
-484 YNVINLNVDW
+484 FNVINLNIDW

-524 CHKHNNENNV
+524 CHKHNNENNI

-557 KIHFSKFNLIY
+557 KILFSKFNLIY
-568 SLVCKEYIDA
+568 SMICKEYIDA
-578 NKSKSEST
+578 NKVKSESL

-605 IPALM
+605 IPTLM
-610 KLYMEQGKAASQ
+610 KLYMEEGKAASQ

-669 TLNNSKYAHNDEY
+669 TLNNSKYTHNDEY
-682 IKEEKKEE
+682 TNEEKKEE

-698 DEYTLFKKDYFN
+698 DEYTLFKKDYFK

-765 HINIIH
+765 HINLIH

-786 FHLEEQEK
+786 FHLEEKEK
-794 NDNRLLMIH
+794 NDNHLLMVH
-803 QKLLKDDF
+803 QKLLKDEY

-854 KKHQEILIDNIIN
+854 KKNQEILIDNIIN
-867 YANHHS
+867 YANHYS

-911 ELWNSKTQEQ
+911 ELWDSKTQEQ
-921 KTEEDN
+921 RTEEDN
-927 KFAENDRLLKAEC
+927 KFAENDRMLKAEC

-1005 SIIKIFSYFVDYEEF
+1005 SIIKIFSYFVNYEEF
-1020 LEFVVSDARA
+1020 LEFVVSDPRA

-1044 ENKVKVDMEI
+1044 ENKVKVDMET
-1054 SENFDNIVYNKLKK
+1054 SENFDNLVYNKLKK
-1068 AEESVEQKKINYDDA
+1068 AEELVEQKKINYDDA
-1083 PEEFL
+1083 PEEYL
-1088 DPLTYGLMEN
+1088 DPLTYDLMEN

-1149 KANKLK
+1149 KAKKLK
-1155 EKQKNLNKKNDDI
+1155 EKQKNLNKKDDDI
-1168 KINTNENNTEKNK
+1168 KIKTNET
-1181 EEKKIEE
+1181 
-1188 TKEEKN
+1188 
-1194 IEEKK
+1194 
-1199 EENKIEENK
+1199 
-1208 NEKTKEE
+1208 
-1215 NKEENNT
+1215 NT
-1222 EEKKEENKIEEN
+1222 EEKKEENKNEEIKDEAIIEEKKEGNKDENNKEEN
-1234 KNESN
+1234 KINQNKDEN
-1239 TEENNEDIKKEEI
+1239 NAEEINEENKIEKN
-1252 KDENNNEENK
+1252 KDENNNEESKNEEIKDQNNAEESK

>member
-1 MGLDQNKPQETKKTD
+1 MGLDQNKPQETKKTE

-21 DMRRKWDNFGSTQS
+21 DMRRKWENFGSTQS

-40 EKKEINQNINNNTDS
+40 EKEEINQNINNFNNITD
-55 NSINDEKKEEE
+55 NIPLNDEKKEEIKLE
-66 KYEEEKEEKEEKY
+66 
-79 EEEKEEKEEKKPV
+79 EEKEEKKPV
-92 FLSLKPRPKEEK
+92 FLSLKPRPEEEK
-104 EEKNEET
+104 EENKDELIKNNDKSENL
-111 IQNNEESNNI
+111 IINNT
-121 ISDNINKNKEE
+121 NINKEE
-132 NITSNENLENN
+132 KNNPNDNLENN
-143 NNKENEK
+143 NNNKNEK
-150 EEPEQTNNIDENTDN
+150 EEPEQTNNIDENTNN
-165 QKEQKNNI
+165 QTKKENNI
-173 KETPNG
+173 NETN
-179 NINNSQEEPT
+179 NDNSNNSQETPT
-189 PKPVKKDIDLE
+189 SKPVKKDIDLE

-209 ISLSEDNPKKY
+209 ISLSEDNTKKY

-225 YFAKILSTGQNP
+225 YLAKILSTGQNP
-237 SFKLENLDEIILTVI
+237 SFKLENLDDIILTVI

-270 RAYEIIEVRFKDTL
+270 RAYEIIEIRFKDTL
-284 GPEFAQVHLGIA
+284 GPDFAQVHLAIA

-314 KKQISDII
+314 KKQISEII
-322 KNYYLKTPEEEFLFL
+322 KNYYLKTSEEEFLFL

-385 LLKILQDYPKVRE
+385 LLKILQEYPKVRT

-434 QDQHRNAFK
+434 PEQHRNAFK

-470 ILEEFDDDKSLNYF
+470 ILEEFDDEKSLNYF
-484 YNVINLNVDW
+484 FNVINLNIDW

-524 CHKHNNENNV
+524 CHKHNNENNI

-557 KIHFSKFNLIY
+557 KILFSKFNLIY
-568 SLVCKEYIDA
+568 SMICKEYIDA
-578 NKSKSEST
+578 NKVKSESI

-605 IPALM
+605 IPTLM
-610 KLYMEQGKAASQ
+610 KLYMEEGKAASQ

-669 TLNNSKYAHNDEY
+669 TLNNSKYTHNDEY
-682 IKEEKKEE
+682 TKEEKKEE
-690 NNIINEGE
+690 NNIINEEE
-698 DEYTLFKKDYFN
+698 DEYTLFKKDYFK

-765 HINIIH
+765 HINLIH
-771 NQHLRSQIFDILLYS
+771 NQYLRSQIFDILLYS
-786 FHLEEQEK
+786 FHLEEKEK
-794 NDNRLLMIH
+794 NDNHLLMVH
-803 QKLLKDDF
+803 QKLLKDEY

-854 KKHQEILIDNIIN
+854 KKNKEILIDNIIN
-867 YANHHS
+867 YANHYS
-873 DDATQML
+873 DNATQML

-911 ELWNSKTQEQ
+911 ELWDSKTQEQ

-927 KFAENDRLLKAEC
+927 KFAENDRMLKAEC

-1005 SIIKIFSYFVDYEEF
+1005 SIIKIFSYFVNYEEF
-1020 LEFVVSDARA
+1020 LEYVVSDPRA

-1044 ENKVKVDMEI
+1044 ENKVKVDMET
-1054 SENFDNIVYNKLKK
+1054 SENFDNLVYNKLKK
-1068 AEESVEQKKINYDDA
+1068 AEELVEQKKINYDDA
-1083 PEEFL
+1083 PEEYL
-1088 DPLTYGLMEN
+1088 DPLTYDLMEN

-1136 IPNDDLKKKIDEY
+1136 ILNDDLKKKIDEY
-1149 KANKLK
+1149 KAKKLK
-1155 EKQKNLNKKNDDI
+1155 EKQKNLNKKDDDI
-1168 KINTNENNTEKNK
+1168 KIETNETNN
-1181 EEKKIEE
+1181 
-1188 TKEEKN
+1188 
-1194 IEEKK
+1194 EEKK
-1199 EENKIEENK
+1199 EENKNEEIK
-1208 NEKTKEE
+1208 DEAII
-1215 NKEENNT
+1215 
-1222 EEKKEENKIEEN
+1222 EEKKEGN
-1234 KNESN
+1234 
-1239 TEENNEDIKKEEI
+1239 

-1262 EK
+1262 EENKINQNKDENNAEGINEENKIEENKDENNNEESKNEEIKDQNNTEESK

>member
-1 MGLDQNKPQETKKTD
+1 MGLDQNKPQETKKTE

-21 DMRRKWDNFGSTQS
+21 DMRRKWENFGSTQS

-40 EKKEINQNINNNTDS
+40 EKEEINQNINNFNNITD
-55 NSINDEKKEEE
+55 NMPLNDEKKEEE
-66 KYEEEKEEKEEKY
+66 KLE
-79 EEEKEEKEEKKPV
+79 EEKEEKKPV
-92 FLSLKPRPKEEK
+92 FLSLKPRPEEEK
-104 EEKNEET
+104 EENKDELIKNNDKSENL
-111 IQNNEESNNI
+111 IINNT
-121 ISDNINKNKEE
+121 NINKEE
-132 NITSNENLENN
+132 KNNPNDNLENN
-143 NNKENEK
+143 NNNKNEK
-150 EEPEQTNNIDENTDN
+150 EEPEQTNNIDENTNN
-165 QKEQKNNI
+165 QTEKENNI
-173 KETPNG
+173 NETN
-179 NINNSQEEPT
+179 NDNSNNSQETPT
-189 PKPVKKDIDLE
+189 SKPVKKDIDLE

-209 ISLSEDNPKKY
+209 ISLSEDNTKKY

-225 YFAKILSTGQNP
+225 YLAKILSTGQNP
-237 SFKLENLDEIILTVI
+237 SFKLENLDDIILTVI

-270 RAYEIIEVRFKDTL
+270 RAYEIIEIRFKDTL
-284 GPEFAQVHLGIA
+284 GPDFAQVHLAIA

-314 KKQISDII
+314 KKQISEII
-322 KNYYLKTPEEEFLFL
+322 KNYYLKTSEEEFLFL

-385 LLKILQDYPKVRE
+385 LLKILQEYPKVRT

-434 QDQHRNAFK
+434 PEQHRNAFT

-470 ILEEFDDDKSLNYF
+470 ILEEFDDEKSLNYF
-484 YNVINLNVDW
+484 FNVINLNIDW

-524 CHKHNNENNV
+524 CHKHNNENNI

-557 KIHFSKFNLIY
+557 KILFSKFNLIY
-568 SLVCKEYIDA
+568 SMICKEYIDA
-578 NKSKSEST
+578 NKVKSESI

-605 IPALM
+605 IPTLM
-610 KLYMEQGKAASQ
+610 KLYMEEGKAASQ

-669 TLNNSKYAHNDEY
+669 TLNNSKYTHNDEY
-682 IKEEKKEE
+682 SKEEKKEE

-698 DEYTLFKKDYFN
+698 DEYTLFKKDYFK

-765 HINIIH
+765 HINLIH
-771 NQHLRSQIFDILLYS
+771 NQYLRSQIFDILLYS
-786 FHLEEQEK
+786 FHLEEKEK
-794 NDNRLLMIH
+794 NDNHLLMVH
-803 QKLLKDDF
+803 QKLLKDEY

-854 KKHQEILIDNIIN
+854 KKNKEILIDNIIN
-867 YANHHS
+867 YANHYS
-873 DDATQML
+873 DNATQML

-911 ELWNSKTQEQ
+911 ELWDSKTQEQ

-927 KFAENDRLLKAEC
+927 KFAENDRMLKAEC

-1005 SIIKIFSYFVDYEEF
+1005 SIIKIFSYFVNYEEF
-1020 LEFVVSDARA
+1020 LEFVVSDPRA

-1044 ENKVKVDMEI
+1044 ENKVKVDMET
-1054 SENFDNIVYNKLKK
+1054 SENFDNLVYNKLKK
-1068 AEESVEQKKINYDDA
+1068 AEELVEQKKINYDDA
-1083 PEEFL
+1083 PEEYL
-1088 DPLTYGLMEN
+1088 DPLTYDLMEN

-1149 KANKLK
+1149 KAKKLK
-1155 EKQKNLNKKNDDI
+1155 EKQNKLNKKDDDI
-1168 KINTNENNTEKNK
+1168 KIKTNETNK
-1181 EEKKIEE
+1181 
-1188 TKEEKN
+1188 
-1194 IEEKK
+1194 EEKK
-1199 EENKIEENK
+1199 EENKNEEIK
-1208 NEKTKEE
+1208 DEAII
-1215 NKEENNT
+1215 
-1222 EEKKEENKIEEN
+1222 EEKKEGN
-1234 KNESN
+1234 
-1239 TEENNEDIKKEEI
+1239 

-1262 EK
+1262 EENKISQNKDENNAQEKNEENKIEENKDENNNEESKNEEIKDQNNTEESK

>member
-1 MGLDQNKPQETKKTD
+1 MGLDQNKPQETKKTE

-21 DMRRKWDNFGSTQS
+21 DMRRKWENFGSTQS

-40 EKKEINQNINNNTDS
+40 EKEEINQNINNFNNITD
-55 NSINDEKKEEE
+55 NIPLNDEKKEEE
-66 KYEEEKEEKEEKY
+66 KLE
-79 EEEKEEKEEKKPV
+79 EEKEEKKPV
-92 FLSLKPRPKEEK
+92 FLSLKPRPEEEK
-104 EEKNEET
+104 EENKDELIKNNDKSENL
-111 IQNNEESNNI
+111 IINNT
-121 ISDNINKNKEE
+121 NINKEE
-132 NITSNENLENN
+132 KNNPNDNLENN
-143 NNKENEK
+143 NNNKNEK
-150 EEPEQTNNIDENTDN
+150 EEPAQTSNIDENTNN
-165 QKEQKNNI
+165 QTEKENNI
-173 KETPNG
+173 NETN
-179 NINNSQEEPT
+179 NDNSNNSQETPT
-189 PKPVKKDIDLE
+189 SKPVKKDIDLE

-209 ISLSEDNPKKY
+209 ISLSEDNTKKY

-225 YFAKILSTGQNP
+225 YLAKILSTGQNP
-237 SFKLENLDEIILTVI
+237 SFKLENLDDIILTVI

-270 RAYEIIEVRFKDTL
+270 RAYEIIEIRFKDTL
-284 GPEFAQVHLGIA
+284 GPDFAQVHLAIA

-314 KKQISDII
+314 KKQISEII
-322 KNYYLKTPEEEFLFL
+322 KNYYLKTSEEEFLFL

-385 LLKILQDYPKVRE
+385 LLKILQEYPKVRT

-434 QDQHRNAFK
+434 PEQHRNAFT

-470 ILEEFDDDKSLNYF
+470 ILEEFDDEKSLNYF
-484 YNVINLNVDW
+484 FNVINLNIDW

-524 CHKHNNENNV
+524 CHKHNNENNI

-557 KIHFSKFNLIY
+557 KILFSKFNLIY
-568 SLVCKEYIDA
+568 SMICKEYIDA
-578 NKSKSEST
+578 NKVKSESI

-605 IPALM
+605 IPTLM
-610 KLYMEQGKAASQ
+610 KLYMEEGKAASQ

-669 TLNNSKYAHNDEY
+669 TLNNSKYTHNDEY
-682 IKEEKKEE
+682 TKEEKKEE

-698 DEYTLFKKDYFN
+698 DEYTLFKKDYFK

-765 HINIIH
+765 HINLIH
-771 NQHLRSQIFDILLYS
+771 NQYLRSQIFDILLYS
-786 FHLEEQEK
+786 FHLEEKEK
-794 NDNRLLMIH
+794 NDNHLLMVH
-803 QKLLKDDF
+803 QKLLKDEY

-854 KKHQEILIDNIIN
+854 KKNKEILIDNIIN
-867 YANHHS
+867 YANHYS
-873 DDATQML
+873 DNATQML

-911 ELWNSKTQEQ
+911 ELWDSKTQEQ

-927 KFAENDRLLKAEC
+927 KFAENDRMLKAEC

-1005 SIIKIFSYFVDYEEF
+1005 SIIKIFSYFVNYEEF
-1020 LEFVVSDARA
+1020 LEFVVSDPRA

-1044 ENKVKVDMEI
+1044 ENKVKVDMET
-1054 SENFDNIVYNKLKK
+1054 SENFDNLVYNKLKK
-1068 AEESVEQKKINYDDA
+1068 AEELVEQKKINYDDA
-1083 PEEFL
+1083 PEEYL
-1088 DPLTYGLMEN
+1088 DPLTYDLMEN

-1149 KANKLK
+1149 KAKKLK
-1155 EKQKNLNKKNDDI
+1155 EKQNKLNKKDDDI
-1168 KINTNENNTEKNK
+1168 KIKTNETNN
-1181 EEKKIEE
+1181 
-1188 TKEEKN
+1188 
-1194 IEEKK
+1194 EEKK
-1199 EENKIEENK
+1199 EENKNEEIK
-1208 NEKTKEE
+1208 DEAII
-1215 NKEENNT
+1215 
-1222 EEKKEENKIEEN
+1222 EEKKEGN
-1234 KNESN
+1234 
-1239 TEENNEDIKKEEI
+1239 

-1262 EK
+1262 EENKISQNKDENNAQEKNEENKIEENKDENNNEESKNEEIKDQNNTEESK

>member
-1 MGLDQNKPQETKKTD
+1 MGLNQNKPQETKKTE

-21 DMRRKWDNFGSTQS
+21 DMRRKWENFGSTQS

-40 EKKEINQNINNNTDS
+40 EKEEINQNINNFNNITD
-55 NSINDEKKEEE
+55 NMPLNDEKKEEE
-66 KYEEEKEEKEEKY
+66 KLE
-79 EEEKEEKEEKKPV
+79 EEKEEKKPV
-92 FLSLKPRPKEEK
+92 FLSLKPRPEEEK
-104 EEKNEET
+104 EENKDELIKNNDKSENL
-111 IQNNEESNNI
+111 IINNT
-121 ISDNINKNKEE
+121 NINKEE
-132 NITSNENLENN
+132 KNNPNDNLENN
-143 NNKENEK
+143 NNNKNEK
-150 EEPEQTNNIDENTDN
+150 EEPEQTNNIDENSNN
-165 QKEQKNNI
+165 QTEKENNI
-173 KETPNG
+173 NETN
-179 NINNSQEEPT
+179 NDNSNNSQETPT

-209 ISLSEDNPKKY
+209 ISLSEDNTKKY

-225 YFAKILSTGQNP
+225 YLAKILSKGQNP
-237 SFKLENLDEIILTVI
+237 SFKLENLDDIILTVI

-270 RAYEIIEVRFKDTL
+270 RAYEIIEIRFKDIL
-284 GPEFAQVHLGIA
+284 GPDFAQVHLAIA

-314 KKQISDII
+314 KKQISEII
-322 KNYYLKTPEEEFLFL
+322 KNYYLKTSEEEFLFL

-385 LLKILQDYPKVRE
+385 LLKILQEYPKVRT

-434 QDQHRNAFK
+434 PEQHRNAFT

-470 ILEEFDDDKSLNYF
+470 ILEQFDDEKSLNYF
-484 YNVINLNVDW
+484 FNVINLNIDW

-524 CHKHNNENNV
+524 CHKHNNENNI

-557 KIHFSKFNLIY
+557 KILFSKFNLIY
-568 SLVCKEYIDA
+568 SMICKEYIDA
-578 NKSKSEST
+578 NKVKSESI

-605 IPALM
+605 IPTLM
-610 KLYMEQGKAASQ
+610 KLYMEEGKAASQ

-669 TLNNSKYAHNDEY
+669 TLNNSKYTHNDEY
-682 IKEEKKEE
+682 TKEEKKEE

-698 DEYTLFKKDYFN
+698 DEYTLFKKDYFK

-765 HINIIH
+765 HINLIH
-771 NQHLRSQIFDILLYS
+771 NQYLRSQIFDILLYS
-786 FHLEEQEK
+786 FHLEEKEK
-794 NDNRLLMIH
+794 NDNHLLMVH
-803 QKLLKDDF
+803 QKLLKDEY

-854 KKHQEILIDNIIN
+854 KKNKEILIDNIIN
-867 YANHHS
+867 YANHYS
-873 DDATQML
+873 DNATQML

-911 ELWNSKTQEQ
+911 ELWDSKTQEQ

-927 KFAENDRLLKAEC
+927 KFAENDRMLKAEC

-1005 SIIKIFSYFVDYEEF
+1005 SIIKIFSYFVNYEEF
-1020 LEFVVSDARA
+1020 LEFVVSDPRA

-1044 ENKVKVDMEI
+1044 ENKVKVDMET
-1054 SENFDNIVYNKLKK
+1054 SENFDNLVYNKLKK
-1068 AEESVEQKKINYDDA
+1068 AEELVEQKKINYDDA
-1083 PEEFL
+1083 PEEYL
-1088 DPLTYGLMEN
+1088 DPLTYDLMEN

-1149 KANKLK
+1149 KAKKLK
-1155 EKQKNLNKKNDDI
+1155 EKQNKLNKKDDDI
-1168 KINTNENNTEKNK
+1168 KIKTNETNK
-1181 EEKKIEE
+1181 EEKKEE
-1188 TKEEKN
+1188 NKNEEIKDEEI

-1199 EENKIEENK
+1199 EGNKDENNKEENKINQNKDENNAEEINEENKIEENK
-1208 NEKTKEE
+1208 
-1215 NKEENNT
+1215 
-1222 EEKKEENKIEEN
+1222 
-1234 KNESN
+1234 
-1239 TEENNEDIKKEEI
+1239 
-1252 KDENNNEENK
+1252 DENNNEESKNEEIKDQNNAEESK